1 MSHRPVPAVAAV
13 EAYPRYTPA
22 SCADIIAGM
31 RCCIGLL
38 LFSWAAFAQTLPAG
52 KWISILKFFDEP
64 NYGRL
69 QLELNG
75 AKLTGKLGNDAFEG
89 TFQNGQIDGT
99 VKPNPRT
106 TIQLRGTLQNDRIEG
121 TGQVVEQKID
131 LTWEATREPTKTNT
145 TGATHNFE
153 PTQFH
158 HFFSNAIEPAL
169 HINPG
174 DTVKTWSVDAGGT
187 DPKGERR
194 TSGGNPLTGP
204 FYVEGAIPGD
214 TLVVHFNRIRLN
226 RDSAI
231 SSPLIVNGALN
242 PGYVEQR
249 KPVEGYDS
257 DWKLDLHGGFASL
270 AKPTDTMKNYRVPLA
285 PMLGCVGVAP
295 QGEMRYRSGFLG
307 SYGGNMDYNQLRE
320 GITVYLPVYVPGA
333 LLFMGDGHA
342 AQGAGELTGNALETS
357 MDIEFTVD
365 VQAGGAPPNP
375 RMENQDFLMASGIAG
390 SIDEA
395 FRGATTNLV
404 RWLEQMYGLNAA
416 EVSSVLGT
424 AMVYDIAE
432 VVDPQPHVVAKVPKS
447 VLAAL
452 KKAGQ

>member
-1 MSHRPVPAVAAV
+1 M
-13 EAYPRYTPA
+13 T
-22 SCADIIAGM
+22 GM
-31 RCCIGLL
+31 RSWITLL
-38 LFSWAAFAQTLPAG
+38 LFCSSAFGQTSPAG
-52 KWISILKFFDEP
+52 RWISRLTLFDEP
-64 NYGRL
+64 NYGHL

-75 AKLTGKLGNDAFEG
+75 TALTGKLGNDRFDG

-106 TIQLRGTLQNDRIEG
+106 TIRLHGTLQNDRIEG
-121 TGQVVEQKID
+121 TGSVVEQKID
-131 LTWEATREPTKTNT
+131 LKWEATREPARAGT
-145 TGATHNFE
+145 ARTHTFE

-158 HFFSNAIEPAL
+158 HFFSDAIEPAL

-187 DPKGERR
+187 DPKGVRR

-214 TLVVHFNRIRLN
+214 TLVVHFTRIRLN

-249 KPVEGYDS
+249 KPVEGYNS
-257 DWKLDLHGGFASL
+257 DWKLDLRDGFASL
-270 AKPTDTMKNYRVPLA
+270 AKPTETMKNYKVPIA

-295 QGEMRYRSGFLG
+295 QGGMRYRSGFLG
-307 SYGGNMDYNQLRE
+307 SFGGNMDYNQLRE
-320 GITVYLPVYVPGA
+320 GVTVYLPVYAPGA
-333 LLFMGDGHA
+333 LLFVGDGHA
-342 AQGAGELTGNALETS
+342 LQGAGELTGNALETS

-365 VQAGGAPPNP
+365 VQTGGAPPNP
-375 RMENQDFLMASGIAG
+375 RMENADYLMASGIAG

-404 RWLEQMYGLNAA
+404 RWLETMYGLNAA

-424 AMVYDIAE
+424 AIVYDVAE
-432 VVDPQPHVVAKVPKS
+432 VVDPQPHVVAKVPKPI
-447 VLAAL
+447 LAAL
-452 KKAGQ
+452 KSLK

>member
-1 MSHRPVPAVAAV
+1 MR
-13 EAYPRYTPA
+13 
-22 SCADIIAGM
+22 SCV
-31 RCCIGLL
+31 GLL
-38 LFSWAAFAQTLPAG
+38 LFSWALFAQTSPAG

-69 QLELNG
+69 QLEFNG
-75 AKLTGKLGNDAFEG
+75 TKLTGKLGNDAFVG
-89 TFQNGQIDGT
+89 TFQNGQIEGT

-106 TIQLRGTLQNDRIEG
+106 TIQLHGTVQNGRIEG
-121 TGQVVEQKID
+121 TARVVEQKID
-131 LTWEATREPTKTNT
+131 LKWEATRELAKTNT
-145 TGATHNFE
+145 AATTHNFE

-158 HFFSNAIEPAL
+158 HFFSDAIEPAL

-187 DPKGERR
+187 DPKGVRR

-231 SSPLIVNGALN
+231 SSPLIVNGALT
-242 PGYVEQR
+242 PAYVEQR
-249 KPVEGYDS
+249 KPVEGYNS
-257 DWKLDLHGGFASL
+257 DWKLDLQDGFASL
-270 AKPTDTMKNYRVPLA
+270 AKPTDTMKDYRVPLA

-295 QGEMRYRSGFLG
+295 QGGMRYRSGFLG

-320 GITVYLPVYVPGA
+320 GITVYLPVYVLGA
-333 LLFMGDGHA
+333 LLFVGDGHA

-357 MDIEFTVD
+357 MDIEFTVEL
-365 VQAGGAPPNP
+365 QAGGAPPNP
-375 RMENQDFLMASGIAG
+375 RMENPDYLMASGIAG

-404 RWLEQMYGLNAA
+404 RWLERMYGLNAA

-424 AMVYDIAE
+424 AMVYDVAE

-447 VLAAL
+447 ALAAL
-452 KKAGQ
+452 KKVAQ

>member
-1 MSHRPVPAVAAV
+1 
-13 EAYPRYTPA
+13 
-22 SCADIIAGM
+22 M
-31 RCCIGLL
+31 RFYIGLL
-38 LFSWAAFAQTLPAG
+38 LSSCAVFAQESPAG
-52 KWISILKFFDEP
+52 NWISILKFFDEP

-69 QLELNG
+69 QLELNET
-75 AKLTGKLGNDAFEG
+75 KLTGKLGNDPLEG
-89 TFQNGQIDGT
+89 TFQNGQIEGT

-106 TIQLRGTLQNDRIEG
+106 TIQLHGTVQNARIEG
-121 TGQVVEQKID
+121 TGRVVEQKID
-131 LTWEATREPTKTNT
+131 LQWEATREPPKTNT
-145 TGATHNFE
+145 TTATHNFE

-158 HFFSNAIEPAL
+158 HFFSDSVEPAL

-187 DPKGERR
+187 DAKGVRR

-231 SSPLIVNGALN
+231 SSPLIVNGALTA
-242 PGYVEQR
+242 GYVEQR
-249 KPVEGYDS
+249 KPVEGYTS
-257 DWKLDLHGGFASL
+257 DWKLNLQAGFASL
-270 AKPTDTMKNYRVPLA
+270 AKPTETMKEYKVPLA

-295 QGEMRYRSGFLG
+295 QGGMRYRSGFLG

-320 GITVYLPVYVPGA
+320 GIMVYLPVYVPGA
-333 LLFMGDGHA
+333 LLFVGDGHA

-375 RMENQDFLMASGIAG
+375 RMETADYLMASGIAG

-404 RWLEQMYGLNAA
+404 RWLERMYSLNAA

-424 AMVYDIAE
+424 AMVYDVAE

-452 KKAGQ
+452 KKPAQ